1 MRVLIAGRRE
11 DGAVAVLVAILAVV
25 LLGIVAFTTDFG
37 MAYAQRRA
45 LSTGVDSAALGVVQ
59 AKYASA
65 MANRS
70 ATCADLVTADT
81 ALAAGAPTK
90 ASNIAWAQV
99 KANSP
104 FEADIPASDV
114 TTTLNCVGVGILQVT
129 VVVTRTMN
137 PIFGGVL
144 GAGSSQMKLN
154 RQAVAALGVSNEVG
168 NLVPI
173 ALCESQADAI
183 KNSVGVGEPPVY
195 PIQKVPLSKVWGG
208 SSLCGTADG
217 AGNWGWLKFDGQG
230 NGESD
235 LGDMLKNHN
244 GRLKLS
250 GVPPH
255 YEIAGVPGNK
265 ANGNPVQE
273 ALAFLNGTP
282 VTIPVYRDG
291 TISGNGQ
298 NATYTIVGFLSVT
311 ICGYDSGPKLVK
323 NDCYDTT
330 PALRLEDDEMQVQ
343 YINYIE
349 AGEMAE
355 TCALGGTCSFLPY
368 ATRLV
373 G

>member
-11 DGAVAVLVAILAVV
+11 DGAVAVLVAVLAVV

-45 LSTGVDSAALGVVQ
+45 LSTGVDSAALGVAH
-59 AKYASA
+59 AKYTSA

-70 ATCADLVTADT
+70 ATCADLVTQDT

-104 FEADIPASDV
+104 FEVDIPASDV

-129 VVVTRTMN
+129 VVVNRTMN
-137 PIFGGVL
+137 PIFGGAL

-173 ALCESQADAI
+173 ALCESQAYAI

-195 PIQKVPLSKVWGG
+195 PVQKVPLSKVWGG
-208 SSLCGTADG
+208 SSLCGAADG

-235 LGDMLKNHN
+235 LGDALKNHN
-244 GRLKLS
+244 GRLNLD
-250 GVPPH
+250 PP
-255 YEIAGVPGNK
+255 VN
-265 ANGNPVQE
+265 
-273 ALAFLNGTP
+273 
-282 VTIPVYRDG
+282 
-291 TISGNGQ
+291 
-298 NATYTIVGFLSVT
+298 
-311 ICGYDSGPKLVK
+311 
-323 NDCYDTT
+323 
-330 PALRLEDDEMQVQ
+330 
-343 YINYIE
+343 
-349 AGEMAE
+349 
-355 TCALGGTCSFLPY
+355 LGLGSWS
-368 ATRLV
+368 
-373 G
+373 